1 VPPAPKPKYCAVVVD
16 DSQDAAES
24 LARLLILMGCEA
36 TFVTHARDAM
46 VEVLNKKPSI
56 VFLDIGMPVIN
67 GYELAQ
73 MIRRYFD
80 SEAIKLVAVTAYGTA
95 EDRARARKAG
105 FDAHVLK
112 PVDPAMVE
120 SMIKVVFEGR

>member
-1 VPPAPKPKYCAVVVD
+1 MA
-16 DSQDAAES
+16 
-24 LARLLILMGCEA
+24 
-36 TFVTHARDAM
+36 
-46 VEVLNKKPSI
+46 EVLNKKPSI